1 MKHTIKLLTLAFMLA
16 TILTLT
22 GCPGPVNTVVPCT
35 HENKKTVIETAATC
49 TETGLEKIICAD
61 CGKLIKENTIEAL
74 GHDFGKWD
82 VTEPIHSVTKC
93 EDGKKVHTCSRCN
106 KKEEEVI
113 PVEHDFE
120 LTEYII
126 ATCTEC
132 EKLVA
137 VCKVCK
143 TKITNEKP
151 ALGHSYIWTTTKIA
165 TKTEHG
171 EKIHKCSRCSH
182 IDETEVIHNFEA
194 GGCDICGA
202 YEHNKED
209 DYQIMAYVYSSV
221 EDAKKDEKGENA
233 RALYFSFPNDT
244 KGILQ
249 IVTID
254 GDLCISI
261 DDLIQMKNEYI
272 GKTVKYFNL
281 TSPQYLSEDEYYR
294 TPEPLTDLENNG
306 RQIYI
311 VIE

>member
-61 CGKLIKENTIEAL
+61 C
-74 GHDFGKWD
+74 
-82 VTEPIHSVTKC
+82 
-93 EDGKKVHTCSRCN
+93 
-106 KKEEEVI
+106 EEVLEKQKLPI
-113 PVEHDFE
+113 DPENHDWE
-120 LTEYII
+120 LKSDT
-126 ATCTEC
+126 ATCTED
-132 EKLVA
+132 
-137 VCKVCK
+137 
-143 TKITNEKP
+143 
-151 ALGHSYIWTTTKIA
+151 
-165 TKTEHG
+165 G
-171 EKIHKCSRCSH
+171 EKTYKCSRCDVLRKEDSPAH
-182 IDETEVIHNFEA
+182 HTFIA

-233 RALYFSFPNDT
+233 RVLYFSFPKNT
-244 KGILQ
+244 TGIPQ
-249 IVTID
+249 IVTINT
-254 GDLCISI
+254 DLAINL
-261 DDLIQMKNEYI
+261 DNLIQMKNKYI
-272 GKTVKYFNL
+272 GNTVKYFNL
-281 TSPQYLSEDEYYR
+281 KNPQYISEDEYYG

-306 RQIYI
+306 HQIYI